1 MSRYYNSEPSA
12 FITVL
17 ISRHFICWEYADGRV
32 GQAREIRRVRL
43 MFLSPSSFSFHI
55 SMVFISPILISGS
68 YIVLTSPLLQACI
81 SVHSISP
88 LVHSPISRVLTLPRR
103 STSQTPPPNLIALQS
118 LLLFSRRASKVTE
131 CRRLCD
137 KGQR

>member
-103 STSQTPPPNLIALQS
+103 STSQNSSAKSDRATKSSALLSACVQGYRVLTS
-118 LLLFSRRASKVTE
+118 LR
-131 CRRLCD
+131 
-137 KGQR
+137 